1 MDAGEFVRVV
11 RKDAKLSR
19 KEISDKVLVKMFRK
33 NIDVESKGEISIA
46 EFLQWA
52 KEGGEAGHNPVG
64 GGNEEQTFLADDAGE
79 IKFSG
84 LQGELAD
91 LMAELKD
98 V

>member
-1 MDAGEFVRVV
+1 M
-11 RKDAKLSR
+11 KKWN
-19 KEISDKVLVKMFRK
+19 LVF
-33 NIDVESKGEISIA
+33 IDLESGTAVGSKRRNSTKCGGVE
-46 EFLQWA
+46 
-52 KEGGEAGHNPVG
+52 EGGEAGHDPVG
-64 GGNEEQTFLADDAGE
+64 GGNEEQTFLADDAGD